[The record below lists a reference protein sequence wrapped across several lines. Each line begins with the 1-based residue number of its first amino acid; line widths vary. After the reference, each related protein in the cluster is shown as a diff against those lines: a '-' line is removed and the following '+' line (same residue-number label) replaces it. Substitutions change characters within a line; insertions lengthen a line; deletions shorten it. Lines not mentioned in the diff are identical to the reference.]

1 MNKLLGVGLPLAV
14 LVTGG
19 LWAQFQEVEH
29 PVLTTSVS
37 VLTENIAAADVTTAT
52 YTTPEFSSASTSA
65 SETPSS
71 LLRFTSV
78 NGIALSDDLKTI
90 VELKGEPLSLIQD
103 DIIKSSR
110 TYLFKDCEINV
121 VDGAVQ
127 SVSVGEAVGKV
138 EIDGIS
144 FPFDKLKDRLGMP
157 YFISEDG
164 IVYKKGNMAFKIFMD
179 PHDNHVK
186 SVSYFHAGSQ

>member
-1 MNKLLGVGLPLAV
+1 MNKLLGVGLPLAM

-19 LWAQFQEVEH
+19 LWTQYQEYEH

-37 VLTENIAAADVTTAT
+37 AVAENIAATDITTAT
-52 YTTPEFSSASTSA
+52 YMTPEVTAAGTSA

-71 LLRFTSV
+71 LLRFGSV

-90 VELKGEPLSLIQD
+90 VELKGEPLSMIQD
-103 DIIKSSR
+103 EIIKSSR
-110 TYLFKDCEINV
+110 TYLFKDCEINI

-127 SVSVGEAVGKV
+127 SVTVGAAVGKV

-144 FPFDKLKDRLGMP
+144 FSFDKLKDRLGMP

-179 PHDNHVK
+179 PHDNHIK
-186 SVSYFHAGSQ
+186 SVSYFHAGNQ

>member
-1 MNKLLGVGLPLAV
+1 MNKLLGVALPLAV

-19 LWAQFQEVEH
+19 LWTQFQEVEH
-29 PVLTTSVS
+29 PVLTTCVP
-37 VLTENIAAADVTTAT
+37 VLAENIAAADVTTAT
-52 YTTPEFSSASTSA
+52 YTTPAFSSASTSA

-71 LLRFTSV
+71 LLRFASV

-90 VELKGEPLSLIQD
+90 VELKGEPLTVIQD

-127 SVSVGEAVGKV
+127 SVAVGEAVGKV

-179 PHDNHVK
+179 PHDTHVK